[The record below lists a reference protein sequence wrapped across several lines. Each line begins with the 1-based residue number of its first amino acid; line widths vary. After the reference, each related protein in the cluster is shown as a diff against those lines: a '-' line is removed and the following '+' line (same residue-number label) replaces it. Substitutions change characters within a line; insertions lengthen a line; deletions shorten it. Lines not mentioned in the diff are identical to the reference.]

1 MSDSDD
7 NEDNDNEA
15 YLAVANNQIK
25 LAYFA
30 PTSTNQL
37 YSVVICTRYIH
48 NYLIHTLL
56 IID

>member
-7 NEDNDNEA
+7 NEDNDNAA

-30 PTSTNQL
+30 PTSTN
-37 YSVVICTRYIH
+37 
-48 NYLIHTLL
+48 
-56 IID
+56 

>member
-7 NEDNDNEA
+7 NEDNEA

-30 PTSTNQL
+30 PTSTN
-37 YSVVICTRYIH
+37 
-48 NYLIHTLL
+48 
-56 IID
+56 